1 MMLIGALLKKKD
13 IIDENGKK
21 CLADLCINVVIP
33 CNIFKSCL
41 IELDAGVLKSCA
53 MLFVS
58 AVVIQ
63 LLCLALNRFL
73 LTAMMRSGK
82 RCCNTVPSCR

>member
-1 MMLIGALLKKKD
+1 MIGALLKKRG
-13 IIDENGKK
+13 IIDESGKK
-21 CLADLCINVVIP
+21 CLSALCINVVIP

-58 AVVIQ
+58 AVIMQ

-73 LTAMMRSGK
+73 FDRYDA
-82 RCCNTVPSCR
+82 